1 LRLVQYSGEKFV
13 TQHFGTFTTQS
24 ALNGQTAR
32 ARVCRLLNQQRTK
45 GGPEAE

>member
-24 ALNGQTAR
+24 ALNGQTNSA
-32 ARVCRLLNQQRTK
+32 AEWSLL
-45 GGPEAE
+45 GA